1 MRLRTALHM
10 IWWPNVVLEPVKIGP
25 PQYTYEIV
33 VSFVDEKM
41 V

>member
-1 MRLRTALHM
+1 MWFWR
-10 IWWPNVVLEPVKIGP
+10 PVKIGP